1 MTKTFTVEKGKH
13 YFRGLK
19 FQELLYPVFMLAITA
34 GLYFSPSIEMIFVW
48 GGLGASLLLYAF
60 SAWKL
65 SDLEIQA
72 KFDKSC
78 LYTLDT
84 NYDQINKLYGL
95 GEGLHHSN
103 SARFGWRSVD
113 GKTIEIMAYTHINGE
128 RQSKK
133 LMDCSVDEWLKLDL
147 YLEKGKYV
155 FIGENE
161 DGEKA
166 KVSMPSKTGF
176 FFGRL
181 FTYKLFPY
189 FGGSVAAPHQMSIE
203 VVEKEK

>member
-1 MTKTFTVEKGKH
+1 MTKTFTVAEGKH
-13 YFRGLK
+13 YFKGLK
-19 FQELLYPVFMLAITA
+19 FQELLYPVIMLAITLT
-34 GLYFSPSIEMIFVW
+34 LYLSPSVQSGFVW
-48 GGLGASLLLYAF
+48 GGLGAVVLLYAF
-60 SAWKL
+60 ASWKL

-72 KFDKSC
+72 KFSPDC
-78 LYTLDT
+78 LYILDT
-84 NYDQINKLYGL
+84 NFDQINKLYGL
-95 GEGLHHSN
+95 GEGKHHKD
-103 SARFGWRSVD
+103 SARFGWRCVD
-113 GKTIEIMAYTHINGE
+113 GKNIEIMAYTYIGGE

-133 LMDCSVDEWLKLDL
+133 LMDCTAEEWLKLDL

-166 KVSMPSKTGF
+166 KVSMPRRTGF

-189 FGGSVAAPHQMSIE
+189 FGGSVSAPHQMSIE